1 MIIGRKSDAD
11 IQLCTDSTISRHH
24 SVIEYVQKNPNL
36 DGKFYLQD
44 NDSKFGTVVL
54 LNVKHPICVDPKLNG
69 VQFQV
74 GGDLIR
80 VSYKTDNFLHSL
92 TSNEDELDFNNEYD
106 NFVDFAEDD

>member
-11 IQLCTDSTISRHH
+11 IQLCTDATISRYH
-24 SVIEYVQKNPNL
+24 SAIEYVQKNPNL

-44 NDSKFGTVVL
+44 NGSKFGTVVL
-54 LNVKHPICVDPKLNG
+54 LNTKSPLCVEPKLHG

-80 VSYKTDNFLHSL
+80 ISYKTANFFHSL
-92 TSNEDELDFNNEYD
+92 TTN
-106 NFVDFAEDD
+106 

>member
-11 IQLCTDSTISRHH
+11 IQLSVDSTISRHH
-24 SVIEYVQKNPNL
+24 SVIEYVQKNPDI
-36 DGKFYLQD
+36 DGKFYIQD

-54 LNVKHPICVDPKLNG
+54 LNTKHPLSLDPKING

-80 VSYKTDNFLHSL
+80 ISYKTENFFHTMS
-92 TSNEDELDFNNEYD
+92 THEDELDFNNNEGH
-106 NFVDFAEDD
+106 FVDFA